1 MSNLTDLLPAGA
13 GGKQVGFVASGT
25 IGNGVTVALKAD
37 GTVEVVSGVTES
49 VGASGS
55 VASGNIDYPVAV
67 YDSVNDKIVLNY
79 SGVSNYGTGVVG
91 TISGTTISFG
101 TPVVYNSGNSYY
113 TAAAFDVNAGKAL
126 FLYADYSNLQYGKAV
141 VGTVSGTS
149 ISFGSVSTF
158 NTAATVYTSA
168 TYDSTAQKTI
178 IAYKNSGSS
187 GNGTAQAATI
197 SGTSVSFGSKYIFN
211 SGSTNWISASYN
223 PVENKTLIIYQDNPN
238 GRYLTGKVAT
248 LSGTALSYGSAV
260 VMVARPA
267 EHVGSCHVQ
276 GTSKHVVVFRNDGT
290 PDNLSNALVTTISGT
305 SISVGAEAST
315 ALYLNTGPRV
325 PVVYDSSTGK
335 FVIFARNADN
345 SYYPTYI
352 VGSISGTTVSFETP
366 VVIQATTAYS
376 NTAVYSTTANKTVFI
391 NPSSSF
397 SDPVARVFTM
407 GATNNTSFIGISDS
421 AISDTAT
428 GSVTIKGGIS
438 TNVTGLTPNTDYYV
452 QADGTLSTTT
462 STVLAGKALSA
473 TSINLDYTT

>member
-1 MSNLTDLLPAGA
+1 MSNLSDLLPAGA
-13 GGKQVGFVASGT
+13 GAKSADFVASGT
-25 IGNGVTVALKAD
+25 LGSGVTVALKAD

-55 VASGNIDYPVAV
+55 VASGNMADPVAV
-67 YDSVNDKIVLNY
+67 YDSVNDKIILNY

-113 TAAAFDVNAGKAL
+113 TAAAFDVNAGKTL
-126 FLYADYSNLQYGKAV
+126 FLYADYSNFEYGTAI

-149 ISFGSVSTF
+149 ISFGSASIF
-158 NTAATVYTSA
+158 NGAPTVYVSA
-168 TYDSTAQKTI
+168 TYDSTAQKTV
-178 IAYKNSGSS
+178 IAYRNSGSS
-187 GNGTAQAATI
+187 GNGTAQAVTI

-211 SGSTNWISASYN
+211 SGTTNSISASYN
-223 PVENKTLIIYQDNPN
+223 SAENKTLLSYQDNPN

-260 VMVARPA
+260 VMVARPV
-267 EHVGSCHVQ
+267 EHVGSCQVS
-276 GTSKHVVVFRNDGT
+276 GTSKNVVVFRNDGN
-290 PDNLSNALVTTISGT
+290 PDNLSSALVATISGT

-315 ALYLNTGPRV
+315 GLYLNNAPVV

-366 VVIQATTAYS
+366 VVVQATTAYS

-391 NPSSSF
+391 NQSSSF
-397 SDPVARVFTM
+397 SDPVGRVFTM
-407 GATNNTSFIGISDS
+407 GATNNTDFIGITDQAIANGASGKVVVQGGVSDKVTS
-421 AISDTAT
+421 LTA
-428 GSVTIKGGIS
+428 
-438 TNVTGLTPNTDYYV
+438 NTDYYV
-452 QADGTLSTTT
+452 QSDGSI
-462 STVLAGKALSA
+462 SATVSSVPAGKALSA
-473 TSINLDYTT
+473 TSILLKG